1 MKKLAAIILLSAI
14 FTGCSNWNIA
24 NQPTGARTQ
33 SASQTTA
40 PANEPSISGV
50 TDKVQEVSNDTV
62 EMVEENLPDAG
73 AVDAVVDKS
82 DAFHINQVISAWNK
96 QPDSIRTTAN
106 NGNIYTWKN
115 YKPCCDVS
123 LTSDSEGYVPKSA
136 ISSAISKC
144 L

>member
-24 NQPTGARTQ
+24 NQPTGAKTQ
-33 SASQTTA
+33 SASQTTQTI
-40 PANEPSISGV
+40 NEPSVSGV

-62 EMVEENLPDAG
+62 EMVEETLPDAST
-73 AVDAVVDKS
+73 VVDRS

-106 NGNIYTWKN
+106 NANIYTWKN
-115 YKPCCDVS
+115 YKPGCDVS
-123 LTSDSEGYVPKSA
+123 LTSDSEGYVSKSTIKTA
-136 ISSAISKC
+136 LSNC